1 MKISFSAKIA
11 SLLLFLTF
19 GSLTGSLLAADSKE
33 TITEEIVVTG
43 DRDNINLQLMVDQ
56 AEDQFFAIFND
67 LVDEDFR
74 IECKYEKVLGSLIK
88 QRVCQT
94 GYMKEELTTA
104 ATFNFFGMEYGAS
117 APLAA
122 KNTQMRELTIE
133 LLQNNSEL
141 RSAALNL
148 SERVEEY
155 RDEYGIPDDQE

>member
-1 MKISFSAKIA
+1 MQKPLSANKA
-11 SLLLFLTF
+11 SVFLFLTF
-19 GSLTGSLLAADSKE
+19 GLLTEALFAADTKE
-33 TITEEIVVTG
+33 PVTEEIFITG

-56 AEDQFFAIFND
+56 AEDQFFAMFND

-74 IECKYEKVLGSLIK
+74 IECKYEKVIGSLIK
-88 QRVCQT
+88 QRICQT
-94 GYMKEELTTA
+94 VYMKQELTSA

-122 KNTQMRELTIE
+122 KNTQLRELTLE

-155 RDEYGIPDDQE
+155 RDQYGIPDDQE

>member
-1 MKISFSAKIA
+1 MK
-11 SLLLFLTF
+11 
-19 GSLTGSLLAADSKE
+19 
-33 TITEEIVVTG
+33 
-43 DRDNINLQLMVDQ
+43 Q
-56 AEDQFFAIFND
+56 
-67 LVDEDFR
+67 
-74 IECKYEKVLGSLIK
+74 
-88 QRVCQT
+88 
-94 GYMKEELTTA
+94 ELTTA

-122 KNTQMRELTIE
+122 KNSQMRELTLE